1 MFKEWRQ
8 SWNFLEPRSFDT
20 YMNATTP
27 MITMLD
33 CLEIDTEISNINM
46 KTVGFNN
53 YREVS
58 EDDEDAN
65 SVLALWYK
73 REQDFSTK
81 MDKSLSTYLFSQLIN
96 YIK

>member
-1 MFKEWRQ
+1 
-8 SWNFLEPRSFDT
+8 
-20 YMNATTP
+20 
-27 MITMLD
+27 MLD

-65 SVLALWYK
+65 SVLAL
-73 REQDFSTK
+73 
-81 MDKSLSTYLFSQLIN
+81 
-96 YIK
+96 